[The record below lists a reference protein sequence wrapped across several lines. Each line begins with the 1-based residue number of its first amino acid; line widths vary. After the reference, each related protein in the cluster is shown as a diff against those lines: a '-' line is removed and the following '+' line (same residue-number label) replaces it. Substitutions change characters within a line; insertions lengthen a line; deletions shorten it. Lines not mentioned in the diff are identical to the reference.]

1 MIEHLIV
8 EALEESVKKEV
19 SELIVKFISIYSFN
33 TIDTII
39 HIYGSINPLKI
50 HHKTVSIGRASLC
63 DYLFFLNRLS
73 TSH

>member
-8 EALEESVKKEV
+8 EALEGDVKKEV
-19 SELIVKFISIYSFN
+19 SELIVKFILSIYSF
-33 TIDTII
+33 IIIVTII
-39 HIYGSINPLKI
+39 HVWVHQSFEI